1 MCTHVHDWHTA
12 LPCATLK
19 TFTIVTFAKSTKLVT
34 MEDFLFMVYS
44 RYMVQV
50 KYLDYD
56 DYVPPNCGSCFSNF
70 CRLFCGVSLFSSIQL
85 STDGINNF
93 STSLASWMRF
103 TSFNPSIRS
112 L

>member
-1 MCTHVHDWHTA
+1 MCMYVHDWHTA
-12 LPCATLK
+12 LLRTLQSKFSQLWYKKKNK
-19 TFTIVTFAKSTKLVT
+19 TCHHGR
-34 MEDFLFMVYS
+34 FLFVVYS

-70 CRLFCGVSLFSSIQL
+70 CRLFSGISLFSSTQL
-85 STDGINNF
+85 STDDINSF